1 MGPLLERIQNQ
12 RERGEF
18 DALGKFGE
26 V

>member
-18 DALGKFGE
+18 DALGEFGE